1 MQSSGCALSVCALI
15 LWNEFFSEAEGMRI
29 LMLVL
34 VICAGAI
41 ETIGAQLSRGAV
53 KKEWVPIVLIKI
65 ATVMSESLFVQG
77 WVYHQSV

>member
-1 MQSSGCALSVCALI
+1 MQSPGCALSVCALI

-41 ETIGAQLSRGAV
+41 ETIGAQLSRVAV